1 MYPENYYNKNVIS
14 AHEGFNANILK
25 SISPSDYYS
34 AFKGDFIL
42 LNEIISMIE
51 FISQDMPYNINNDYF
66 QQLNNHLKEK
76 QKTGDK
82 EHIKGCEYCQQIR
95 DVKLNV
101 LEERIKEVKLL
112 EQKIENF
119 IKYN

>member
-1 MYPENYYNKNVIS
+1 
-14 AHEGFNANILK
+14 
-25 SISPSDYYS
+25 
-34 AFKGDFIL
+34 
-42 LNEIISMIE
+42 MIE

-119 IKYN
+119 IKNN